1 MAFNVRV
8 FGYRGMRQLPNMDNK
23 QFTSDTVYSLEEP
36 YEWSQ
41 AISVN
46 GIVMDPPFVG
56 PGASADLARI
66 LRIEVADG
74 QAVRYEIN
82 PPGRNV
88 QAGNAS
94 PKLSG
99 VDVFPWATGYS
110 ISLVDALLYP

>member
-23 QFTSDTVYSLEEP
+23 QYTGDTVYALEEP

-41 AISVN
+41 VLNINGSV
-46 GIVMDPPFVG
+46 MTPFI
-56 PGASADLARI
+56 GAGGGQDLARI

-74 QAVRYEIN
+74 SAIRYEIN

-94 PKLSG
+94 PSMVGK
-99 VDVFPWATGYS
+99 DVFPWATGYTIS
-110 ISLVDALLYP
+110 IVDQAGFL